1 MALPASISL
10 PSLSSTSRIILFKGK
25 TTLNS
30 CFPLNGGRRATLTS
44 SVKVKMA
51 RFMDSN
57 FMPIEIENLKEK
69 MQKVVPE
76 PVKIF
81 PWKEAEKIL
90 VERLVFMG
98 KETLKW
104 SLLLFFVLSSFSDF
118 VASIVRNQELLI
130 PIGLFIGVLLTDLL
144 KEISQE
150 VFGNSEESSFKK
162 QLYGIGSFFILVK
175 LIVYGFAIQAQL
187 FPLHVANGG
196 LMQVLWLWRNLPKER
211 NQPNEQS
218 PFVGQGTS

>member
-10 PSLSSTSRIILFKGK
+10 PSLSPTSKIIPFKEK
-25 TTLNS
+25 ASFNS
-30 CFPLNGGRRATLTS
+30 CLLLHGSRQATLAS
-44 SVKVKMA
+44 SMKVKMA

-57 FMPIEIENLKEK
+57 SIPTEIENLKEK
-69 MQKVVPE
+69 MQEVVPE

-90 VERLVFMG
+90 VERLLFMG

-104 SLLLFFVLSSFSDF
+104 SLLLFFALSSFSDF
-118 VASIVRNQELLI
+118 VASTVRNQELLI

-162 QLYGIGSFFILVK
+162 QLYGLGSFFVLVK
-175 LIVYGFAIQAQL
+175 LIAYGFAIQAQT

-196 LMQVLWLWRNLPKER
+196 LMQVLWLWRNLSRDR
-211 NQPNEQS
+211 NRPNEQS

>member
-1 MALPASISL
+1 MQ
-10 PSLSSTSRIILFKGK
+10 IILFKGK

-69 MQKVVPE
+69 MQEVVPE

-150 VFGNSEESSFKK
+150 VFGNSEVHFCF
-162 QLYGIGSFFILVK
+162 Y
-175 LIVYGFAIQAQL
+175 IVYFI
-187 FPLHVANGG
+187 PCYY
-196 LMQVLWLWRNLPKER
+196 K
-211 NQPNEQS
+211 
-218 PFVGQGTS
+218 

>member
-1 MALPASISL
+1 M
-10 PSLSSTSRIILFKGK
+10 
-25 TTLNS
+25 
-30 CFPLNGGRRATLTS
+30 
-44 SVKVKMA
+44 KVKMA

-57 FMPIEIENLKEK
+57 SIPTEIENLKEK
-69 MQKVVPE
+69 MQEVVPE

-90 VERLVFMG
+90 VERLLFMG

-104 SLLLFFVLSSFSDF
+104 SLLLFFALSSFSDF

-150 VFGNSEESSFKK
+150 VFRNSEVHFASTLCTLFHAASNKTSTILQESSFKK
-162 QLYGIGSFFILVK
+162 QLYGLGSFFVLVK
-175 LIVYGFAIQAQL
+175 LIAYGFAIQAQT

-196 LMQVLWLWRNLPKER
+196 LMQVLWLWRNLSRDR
-211 NQPNEQS
+211 NRPNEQS